1 VAPDVAPDVPRDVLD
16 VPGDLPADHASRK
29 GRNGSSPRSATLRA
43 SRCNGLREINRIG
56 WALLQARASESFRRT
71 AIRKGRLGDQAT

>member
-1 VAPDVAPDVPRDVLD
+1 MAPDVAPDVPRDVLD

-29 GRNGSSPRSATLRA
+29 GSNGSRPRSAKVRA
-43 SRCNGLREINRIG
+43 PRCNGLREINRTG
-56 WALLQARASESFRRT
+56 GPFVQARASESFRRT